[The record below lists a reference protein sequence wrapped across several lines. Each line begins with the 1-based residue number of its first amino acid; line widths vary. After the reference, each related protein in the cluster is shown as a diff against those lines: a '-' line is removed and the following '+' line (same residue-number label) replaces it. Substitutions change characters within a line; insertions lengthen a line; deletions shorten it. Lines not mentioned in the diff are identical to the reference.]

1 MTHTN
6 SLGIIKGIQ
15 FSSFVYQ
22 YYALALDLLILGLQ
36 RASENAGN
44 RSKPNDF
51 MTYETIETK
60 VRNPIFKVI

>member
-22 YYALALDLLILGLQ
+22 YYAFALDLLILVCK
-36 RASENAGN
+36 E
-44 RSKPNDF
+44 
-51 MTYETIETK
+51 K
-60 VRNPIFKVI
+60 VKL